1 MFLKLTDKSDMDEIS
16 DTFDQSKSYVPL
28 IVEKKTNKKQNKKQ
42 TNKKQPLFDFI
53 ISTSLADMVDMDE
66 I

>member
-1 MFLKLTDKSDMDEIS
+1 MDEIS

-28 IVEKKTNKKQNKKQ
+28 IVEKTTTKKQNKKQ

-53 ISTSLADMVDMDE
+53 ISTSLADIVDMDE